1 MIIENFK
8 KILKD
13 NQCLITVERILLFEE
28 LRSASQPLTIAGIVA
43 KTKNKMDQTTVYRN
57 LDLFEKLKISHRVY
71 QGWKYK
77 IELSDNFHKH
87 HHHLTCTSC
96 NNVLE
101 FNEPSWLD
109 AEVNKIAKSKNFIV
123 QHHMFELRGL
133 CSSCQKSNK

>member
-8 KILKD
+8 KVLKD
-13 NQCLITVERILLFEE
+13 NGCLVTTERLGLFEQ
-28 LRSASQPLTIAGIVA
+28 LRSASQPLTIATIVL
-43 KTKNKMDQTTVYRN
+43 KTQNIMDQTTVYRN
-57 LDLFEKLKISHRVY
+57 LDLFEKLKITHKVY

-96 NNVLE
+96 GKVVE

-109 AEVNKIAKSKNFIV
+109 SEVNKIAKSKNFLI

-133 CSSCQKSNK
+133 CSDCKKSVN